1 MMIPQATEMMITVDP
16 RAIEAVGIPQTAQ
29 GPSRPIAPLLLEARH
44 LRKAFGGH
52 VVLDGVDLDLRQ
64 GDVVLLR
71 GENGSGKTTLLNI
84 LTGNLEPDAGAIRYL
99 ADGTPRAYRFPRRWW
114 QDLNPFDHFTPE
126 FVTREG
132 MSRTWQDVRLFG
144 SQSLRDNIAV
154 AEPVQPGENPDLALL
169 APGQSTR
176 REKMIDQQADAMLA
190 RLGLA
195 GRETSSADKISLGQS
210 KRVAI
215 ARAVAAGA
223 RVLFLDEPLAGLD
236 RQGITDIL
244 ALLESLVREH
254 DVTLVIVEHVFN
266 QPHLRHLVTLD
277 WLLAGGSLA
286 VSRPASD
293 LRPLRSGPSSTIR
306 PPWFDLLTSDDAE
319 IVDEVLPRGAF
330 LTRIRRGD
338 RFQRPPMP
346 VLEICDLVVKRG
358 ARTVIGLDDQGNP
371 TGFSLTLFQG
381 EIAVL
386 QAPNGW
392 GKSTLFETITGTI
405 EAHSGSVCLEG
416 RTLNGLAAWERVGHG
431 LRALPSG
438 GHTFPNLRTRE
449 ALRLSGSQAPTINV
463 EHLGNGLCSS
473 LSGGQRQLLAVAASS
488 GFIHTRAAL
497 FDEPFSMLDYNVIPS
512 VASQIIHDA
521 GASVL
526 LFLP

>member
-1 MMIPQATEMMITVDP
+1 MKTVDP
-16 RAIEAVGIPQTAQ
+16 ESTKAAALVRVSAQ
-29 GPSRPIAPLLLEARH
+29 PRSRHLAPRLLEARS
-44 LRKAFGGH
+44 LKKAFGGQ
-52 VVLDGVDLDLRQ
+52 VVLDGVDLDLSQ

-84 LTGNLEPDAGAIRYL
+84 LTGNLEPDAGTIHYL
-99 ADGTPRAYRFPRRWW
+99 ADGTPRAYRFPRHWW

-132 MSRTWQDVRLFG
+132 MGRTWQDVRLFG

-154 AEPVQPGENPDLALL
+154 AESVQPGENPVLALF
-169 APGQSTR
+169 APGPSTR
-176 REKMIDQQADAMLA
+176 HEMAIDQRADAMLA

-223 RVLFLDEPLAGLD
+223 RILFLDEPLAGLD

-244 ALLESLVREH
+244 GLLESLVREQG
-254 DVTLVIVEHVFN
+254 VTLVIVEHVFN
-266 QPHLRHLVTLD
+266 QPHLHGLVTLD
-277 WLLAGGSLA
+277 WLLSGGNLVVSSPTSD
-286 VSRPASD
+286 SRPLPSGARSR
-293 LRPLRSGPSSTIR
+293 RPA
-306 PPWFDLLTSDDAE
+306 WFHLLTSADAE
-319 IVDEVLPRGAF
+319 IVDEVLPRGAV

-338 RFQRPPMP
+338 RFQDPPKP

-358 ARTVIGLDDQGNP
+358 PRTVIGLDDQGNP
-371 TGFSLTLFQG
+371 TGFNLILFQG

-392 GKSTLFETITGTI
+392 GKSTLFQTIIGTTQ
-405 EAHSGSVCLEG
+405 ADSGSVCLEG
-416 RTLNGLAAWERVGHG
+416 TTLNGLPTWERVGRG

-438 GHTFPNLRTRE
+438 NHTFPNLRTRD
-449 ALRLSGSQAPTINV
+449 ALRLAGSPSSAIDV
-463 EHLGNGLCSS
+463 GHLGNRVCSS
-473 LSGGQRQLLAVAASS
+473 LSGGQRQLLAVASS
-488 GFIHTRAAL
+488 TGAIHTRAAL
-497 FDEPFSMLDYNVIPS
+497 FDEPFSMLDANVIPS